1 MVTEKRSKQLHESAQ
16 RVQDYLHQQ
25 GLNLTVIELPGSTR
39 TAREAADSVGCSVSQ
54 IAKSLIFRDK
64 KSDIP
69 ILIIAAGS
77 NRVDTRKIE
86 KKTGIRLG
94 QANGNFVKEQVGFA
108 IGGVPPAGHKF
119 PLQTYLDPELKEHA
133 SLWAA
138 AGTPNA
144 LFKLSPDDL
153 TTLTNGTWV
162 ELAQE

>member
-1 MVTEKRSKQLHESAQ
+1 MVTEKPSKQLHESAQ
-16 RVQDYLHQQ
+16 RVQDYLHQK
-25 GLNLTVIELPGSTR
+25 GLDLTVIELPGSTR

-54 IAKSLIFRDK
+54 IAKSLIFKDK
-64 KSDIP
+64 NNDTQ
-69 ILIIAAGS
+69 ILVIAAGS

-94 QANGNFVKEQVGFA
+94 QANGNFVKELVGFA
-108 IGGVPPAGHKF
+108 IGGVPPAGHKYR
-119 PLQTYLDPELKEHA
+119 LQTYLDPQLKKHT
-133 SLWAA
+133 SIWAA

-144 LFKLSPDDL
+144 LFKLSPEDL